1 MRPPD
6 VLHDPV
12 DGLLH
17 GPRQRRRALPEA
29 EGVRGEGAVAVAQGQ
44 VPFENVSRYFPQ
56 THHSVISTVLPCDD
70 GPDLPAEL
78 LHLPGEELEDPFQP
92 HVLLVGSGWKNK
104 RKDVKDVN
112 TEK

>member
-17 GPRQRRRALPEA
+17 GPRQRRRALAKA

-44 VPFENVSRYFPQ
+44 VPFRKMLRVVSHKNASFRYFL
-56 THHSVISTVLPCDD
+56 LPCND

-78 LHLPGEELEDPFQP
+78 LHLPGEQLEDPFQP
-92 HVLLVGSGWKNK
+92 HVLLVGSGWKYK
-104 RKDVKDVN
+104 RRM
-112 TEK
+112 